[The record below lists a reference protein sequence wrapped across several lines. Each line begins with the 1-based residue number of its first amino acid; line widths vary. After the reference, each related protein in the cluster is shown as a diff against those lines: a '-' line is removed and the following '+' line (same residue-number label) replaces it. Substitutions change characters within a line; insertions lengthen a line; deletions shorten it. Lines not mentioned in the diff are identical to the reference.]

1 MKSKPFIR
9 ELTLRNGLSFPSEE
23 ELVMLILGS
32 GTRGRPVQDIA
43 RDIVS
48 AIMATN
54 RESLV
59 GELMKISGV
68 GRNKALAVAAAL
80 ELGRRAS
87 RSPQAVVNEPRDVIP
102 YIQAYA
108 MRPQEHFLAV
118 SLNGARE
125 IISIR
130 VVCVGSG
137 NMAVLRPAEIFSEAV
152 KERASALV
160 VSHNHPGGSL
170 APSAED
176 VRTTGDLLRASSV
189 LGIALLDH
197 IIIARGG
204 YFSFSEHGMLK

>member
-1 MKSKPFIR
+1 
-9 ELTLRNGLSFPSEE
+9 
-23 ELVMLILGS
+23 MLILGS

-54 RESLV
+54 RDSLV

-170 APSAED
+170 VPSAED